1 VSPRWSRRGA
11 TALLA
16 GCAGV
21 LASGCSELRFDLANL
36 PALRG
41 PFERLADVPY
51 APGVRHAL
59 DVYRPLG
66 VRDAPVVVFWYGG
79 AWVEGSKEDYRFVD
93 AALAEVGCLALLP
106 DYRLYP
112 AVRFPAFLDDCARA
126 VRWAIDNAAAHGG
139 DPRRVYVAGHSAGAH
154 MAAMLAV
161 QPGRLAAAGA
171 DPSAIRGLIGLA
183 GPYALQPNS
192 RTLNAIFAPPY
203 AMSDWQPV
211 ALVTP
216 AAPPALLLH
225 GAADELVQAAQ
236 SERFAAALRAAGVA
250 AELEIYP
257 GRTHADMVAAFSEL
271 ARSRAP
277 VLERIRRFVAATPAA
292 AGAAAASQRVGATGV
307 ATRRMHP
314 VEPRSA

>member
-1 VSPRWSRRGA
+1 MSPRWSRRGA

-79 AWVEGSKEDYRFVD
+79 AWVEGSKEDYRFVG
-93 AALAEVGCLALLP
+93 AALAEAGCVAILP

-112 AVRFPAFLDDCARA
+112 AVRFPEFLDDCALA
-126 VRWAIDNAAAHGG
+126 AGWAIAHAREHGG
-139 DPRRVYVAGHSAGAH
+139 DPRRVFLAGHSAGAH

-161 QPGRLAAAGA
+161 QPARLRAAGA
-171 DPSAIRGLIGLA
+171 DPAAIRGLVGLS

-192 RTLNAIFAPPY
+192 PTLNAIFAPPF
-203 AMSDWQPV
+203 APADWQPA
-211 ALVTP
+211 ALANA

-225 GAADELVQAAQ
+225 GAADDLVLPAQ

-250 AELEIYP
+250 VELEIYP
-257 GRTHADMVAAFSEL
+257 RRGHADLVAALSEP

-277 VLERIRRFVAATPAA
+277 VLAAISRFVAPAA
-292 AGAAAASQRVGATGV
+292 T
-307 ATRRMHP
+307 
-314 VEPRSA
+314 